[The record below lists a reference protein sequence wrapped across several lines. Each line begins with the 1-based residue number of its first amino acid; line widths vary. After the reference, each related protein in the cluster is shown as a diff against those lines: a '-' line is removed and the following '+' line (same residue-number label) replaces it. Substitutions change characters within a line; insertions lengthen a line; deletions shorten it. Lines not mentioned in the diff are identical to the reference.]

1 MGCSEENRPR
11 VGVLQVEL
19 QIPGSA
25 SLKEKRMVLK
35 SLKDRIRQRF
45 NVSVAEVAEHDKWQK
60 AILGVASV
68 GSDKRYVN
76 GTLSRVVDL
85 IKSSRSVE
93 LVDYQME
100 LW

>member
-1 MGCSEENRPR
+1 MSCIEENRPR

-19 QIPGSA
+19 RLPESA
-25 SLKEKRMVLK
+25 SLKDKRMVLR

-45 NVSVAEVAEHDKWQK
+45 NVSVAEVAEQDKWQK
-60 AILGVASV
+60 TILGVTSV

>member
-1 MGCSEENRPR
+1 MH
-11 VGVLQVEL
+11 VGVLQIEL
-19 QIPGSA
+19 KLSSSD
-25 SLKEKRMVLK
+25 SLKDKRIVLR
-35 SLKDRIRQRF
+35 SLKDRIKEHF
-45 NVSVAEVAEHDKWQK
+45 NVSIAEVAEHDKWQK
-60 AILGVASV
+60 ATLGVASV